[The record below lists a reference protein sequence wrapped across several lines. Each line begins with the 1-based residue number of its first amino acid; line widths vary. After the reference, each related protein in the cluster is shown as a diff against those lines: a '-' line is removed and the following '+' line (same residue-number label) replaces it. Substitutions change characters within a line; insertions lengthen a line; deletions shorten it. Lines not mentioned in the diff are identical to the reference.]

1 MREQH
6 RRRVPARYDA
16 SYYDPKRALLD
27 ELAAVSVGVVNGQVL
42 LDLDYQDDVRAE
54 VDMNI
59 AWTAGGKYV
68 EVQGSAENGIGFD
81 RGKMMEMI
89 DLATEGCRQI
99 IGRMGESR
107 RS

>member
-1 MREQH
+1 M
-6 RRRVPARYDA
+6 D
-16 SYYDPKRALLD
+16 
-27 ELAAVSVGVVNGQVL
+27 GQVL
-42 LDLDYQDDVRAE
+42 LDLDYQDDVRAS

-68 EVQGSAENGIGFD
+68 EVQGSAENGIGFE
-81 RGKMMEMI
+81 REKMLQMI

-99 IGRMGESR
+99 IGRMGESL